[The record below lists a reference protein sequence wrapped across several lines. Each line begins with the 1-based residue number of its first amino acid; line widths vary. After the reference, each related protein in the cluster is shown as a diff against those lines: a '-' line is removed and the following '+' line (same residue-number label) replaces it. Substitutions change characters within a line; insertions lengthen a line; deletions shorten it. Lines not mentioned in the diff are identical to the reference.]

1 VGLVYLAR
9 VYGVV
14 MRKTG
19 FTLLELLVTISI
31 IGILLAVGSVSFSTA
46 QKRGRDSRRQAD
58 MKAIQRALEQCYS
71 LDTAYPDSLSFGA
84 NLDCATATETVMSS
98 VPDDPKPG
106 EDYVYTSDG
115 AISKTEYCLCAALEN
130 LGRGNADND
139 GSGGGGVCNWDT
151 DETDNN
157 YFCVSNQQ

>member
-1 VGLVYLAR
+1 
-9 VYGVV
+9 

-58 MKAIQRALEQCYS
+58 MKAIQRGLEQCYS
-71 LDTAYPDSLSFGA
+71 LDTAYPDSVNFGA

-106 EDYVYTSDG
+106 EDYLYTPDT
-115 AISKTEYCLCAALEN
+115 ALSKTQYCLCAALEN
-130 LGRGNADND
+130 LGRGNADGKGD
-139 GSGGGGVCNWDT
+139 GGGGVCDWDT
-151 DETDNN
+151 DETDND